1 MVASLTYLPG
11 TGDEDRQPVDLYS
24 SQCWI
29 GSIPELRTVEWDYDV
44 TPGNLTGVTR
54 PAVERHV
61 KLICTNPAILDSMR
75 AMFDADLLNRTPGT
89 LTVNG
94 EWSHRCYLTAS
105 EPDETSPSTV
115 TAQLTIVLLD
125 GVWRR
130 DADTIQCVVH
140 QGDSGNTWLDLPFDL
155 PFDLQ
160 APRMSASVTNTLPYG
175 VKWRM
180 IVYGPASN
188 PRVSI
193 GGNEIMVDVLVPD
206 GGYLTIDAIAR
217 TVVLTAANGDVTNVF
232 GKARRGIG
240 QGSGTYVFE
249 PIAPGTSVIEWD
261 GSFGF
266 DLTPVEER
274 SVPPW
279 STLS

>member
-44 TPGNLTGVTR
+44 TPGNLTGVNR
-54 PAVERHV
+54 PAVERHA

-75 AMFDADLLNRTPGT
+75 ATFDADLLNRTPGT
-89 LTVNG
+89 ITVNG
-94 EWSHRCYLTAS
+94 EWSQRCYLTAS

-130 DADTIQCVVH
+130 DDDTIQCVVH

-160 APRMSASVTNTLPYG
+160 APRMSASVTNPLPYG

-193 GGNEIMVDVLVPD
+193 GGNEVMVDVLVPD
-206 GGYLTIDAIAR
+206 GGYLVIDAIKR
-217 TVVLTAANGDVTNVF
+217 TVTLTSANGDVTNVF
-232 GKARRGIG
+232 GKARRGSG
-240 QGSGTYVFE
+240 RGSGTYVFE

>member
-44 TPGNLTGVTR
+44 TPGNLTGVTC

-140 QGDSGNTWLDLPFDL
+140 QGDTGNTWLDLPFDL